1 MNEYERAFVSDCREK
16 KQVASS
22 AAHMKRGSRS
32 KACSL
37 PSDTLTVA
45 QRKKLDGEC
54 VTYKLDKVYT
64 YAEFKQ
70 MPADI
75 QTEYLNRWMERFG
88 IGLSTLGQHFWQLSP
103 STMSAH
109 AKRVGISGKLKHNQG
124 ARIAPGTAEAIRKV
138 VESSAGSECAA
149 DEGAQIEKAPD
160 LQTGQLSDTPVI
172 SARIELNRFDF
183 DAFKL
188 LANMFRG
195 KSVTVNIAVQEVKNG
210 E

>member
-16 KQVASS
+16 KQIASS

-75 QTEYLNRWMERFG
+75 QTEYLNRWMELFG
-88 IGLSTLGQHFWQLSP
+88 VGVSAIEKYFWRLKPSTLY
-103 STMSAH
+103 AYV
-109 AKRVGISGKLKHNQG
+109 ARRGISGQLRHKKGGQITDVTRKALQEV
-124 ARIAPGTAEAIRKV
+124 AAPIWGGDCMGSGDAQTAE
-138 VESSAGSECAA
+138 EAA
-149 DEGAQIEKAPD
+149 
-160 LQTGQLSDTPVI
+160 GQLPDMPVI
-172 SARIELNRFDF
+172 SAKIELNRFDF